1 MSLLSTFFSP
11 RWRWA
16 TLAVVLGIVFLVR
29 LGFWQLERLEW
40 RRGENALKAAEINA
54 APLDLNT
61 LPSTI
66 DLPAMWNRQATAI
79 GQYDLAGQLLVRSQ
93 NYEGQPGVYLLV
105 PLVLEGGDT
114 AVLVHRGWLPSAEA
128 ANAADYHQTGVV
140 SVTGRIQLSE
150 GLSGGRVTEIT
161 ADNELFRID
170 VPAIA
175 NHLGYPILPVYL
187 LEEPPPPPDR
197 ELPYQLTA
205 DLTLDEGDHL
215 SYAIQWF
222 IFAAMLA
229 GIYTYL
235 VAKSR

>member
-1 MSLLSTFFSP
+1 M
-11 RWRWA
+11 
-16 TLAVVLGIVFLVR
+16 
-29 LGFWQLERLEW
+29 
-40 RRGENALKAAEINA
+40 
-54 APLDLNT
+54 
-61 LPSTI
+61 
-66 DLPAMWNRQATAI
+66 DLPAMWNRQATAV

-93 NYEGQPGVYLLV
+93 NYEGQPGVYLLA
-105 PLVLEGGDT
+105 PLVLEGEGT

-128 ANAADYHQTGVV
+128 ANAANYHQTGVV

-175 NHLGYPILPVYL
+175 DHLGYPILPVYL

-215 SYAIQWF
+215 SYAFQWF

-235 VAKSR
+235 VAKSL